1 MRILVINPGST
12 STKLAIYENETAV
25 WMAGTHHPLNELA
38 GFQHIN
44 EQYKYRKE
52 FIIKKLE
59 ADGQPIRFDAVIG
72 RGGLLKPM
80 AGGVYKVNDRMKH
93 DLINAEMEHACNLGA
108 LIADEIAADCGCPA
122 FIADPVVV
130 DELQPEARYT
140 GIPGIERRSVFH
152 ALNSKAVARKY
163 AERQGRQYES
173 MNLIVAHLGGGISVA
188 AHRQG
193 RVIDVNNAL
202 NGEGPFSTE
211 RAGTVPAGQFAELC
225 FSGDYTL
232 KQVKQMIHGKGGLT
246 AYLGTN
252 DMITIASRAEAGE
265 EPWQSVLNAMIYTIA
280 KQIGAMYVALLG
292 KVDVIIL
299 TGGIAHNRYCVD
311 RLTKQID
318 YLAPIFVRPGEG
330 EMESLAFNALGA
342 LTGKLELKEY
352 V

>member
-108 LIADEIAADCGCPA
+108 LIADEIAADCGCSA

>member
-1 MRILVINPGST
+1 
-12 STKLAIYENETAV
+12 
-25 WMAGTHHPLNELA
+25 
-38 GFQHIN
+38 
-44 EQYKYRKE
+44 
-52 FIIKKLE
+52 
-59 ADGQPIRFDAVIG
+59 
-72 RGGLLKPM
+72 
-80 AGGVYKVNDRMKH
+80 
-93 DLINAEMEHACNLGA
+93 
-108 LIADEIAADCGCPA
+108 
-122 FIADPVVV
+122 
-130 DELQPEARYT
+130 
-140 GIPGIERRSVFH
+140 
-152 ALNSKAVARKY
+152 
-163 AERQGRQYES
+163 
-173 MNLIVAHLGGGISVA
+173 
-188 AHRQG
+188 
-193 RVIDVNNAL
+193 
-202 NGEGPFSTE
+202 
-211 RAGTVPAGQFAELC
+211 
-225 FSGDYTL
+225 
-232 KQVKQMIHGKGGLT
+232 MIHGKGGLT